1 MATLFF
7 PNYNLKTRNESNK
20 TLVYDELRKKWLQ
33 LTPEE
38 NARQH
43 LWKYL
48 NNEYHYPKSLMAIE
62 KKIIINQLEKRF
74 DLLIYN
80 KSGTPLMI
88 AECKSPTTKLNQ
100 STLEQVLRYNIQ
112 LKATYLLITNGI
124 ELYCAH
130 LDLKTG
136 KMVYLKTIP
145 VFHEIC

>member
-1 MATLFF
+1 MAAFFF

-20 TLVYDELRKKWLQ
+20 TLVYDELRNKWLQ

-38 NARQH
+38 NVRQH

-48 NNEYHYPKSLMAIE
+48 NIEYQYPKSLMVIE

-80 KSGTPLMI
+80 KSGNPLMI
-88 AECKSPTTKLNQ
+88 AECKAPTIKLNQ

-130 LDLKTG
+130 IDHKSG
-136 KMVYLKTIP
+136 KMEYLNSIP
-145 VFHEIC
+145 MFHEIS